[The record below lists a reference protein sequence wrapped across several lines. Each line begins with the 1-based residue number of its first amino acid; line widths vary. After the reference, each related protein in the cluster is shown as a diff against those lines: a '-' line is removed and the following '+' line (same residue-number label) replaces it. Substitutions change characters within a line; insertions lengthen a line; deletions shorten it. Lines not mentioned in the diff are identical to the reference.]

1 MKKFLIFALVLFSCS
16 FISCNKSEQ
25 STESSSADTTEV
37 IVDSVQGDSAVEVSD
52 TTISE

>member
-16 FISCNKSEQ
+16 FISCNKSEETATTS
-25 STESSSADTTEV
+25 STDTTEV
-37 IVDSVQGDSAVEVSD
+37 NVDSVQGDSAVEVSD